1 MAWFRTASAAVG
13 LSFILAAAAGCGG
26 STAAPKSGG
35 GGGSSESNDK
45 GPAEVG
51 KGAPDLTIQTVNG
64 KGQITRDSLSGK
76 VAIVDFWATWC
87 GPCKQSFPKLEELA
101 KQNQGKVQVVGISV
115 DDKSDGVADFAKSNG
130 ATFAIGWD
138 DGHAIANRWKVD
150 SMPTTYILDGSGTVR
165 YIHAGYHD
173 GEADV
178 IAKELATL
186 SAEPPSAAKAK
197 SDDSAA
203 SSSGSAPTR
212 IRPRI
217 PRRIPRRTRRPR
229 RATTAT
235 SRTRRRRRRRSPARR
250 SRPPRSPRPRR
261 LRRRSRRLH
270 RRSSAARRGGGR
282 AHEIGARGRLESGR
296 E

>member
-1 MAWFRTASAAVG
+1 MGWFRTRASAAVG
-13 LSFILAAAAGCGG
+13 LTFVLAVTSGCGG
-26 STAAPKSGG
+26 SKPTPMTPTE
-35 GGGSSESNDK
+35 GGSGSNDK

-51 KGAPDLTIQTVNG
+51 KAAPDLAVKTVNG
-64 KGQITRDSLSGK
+64 KGEITRDSLAGK

-150 SMPTTYILDGSGTVR
+150 SMPTTYILDSSGTIR

-173 GEADV
+173 GEADT

-186 SAEPPSAAKAK
+186 SAEPASGKAK
-197 SDDSAA
+197 SETASTDTATPPPPSGDGDKAGDKTAGDKTAAAGGDDSGDKTEEPPKKKPGKGGKPKPAGKKPGAKPAGKKKPAA
-203 SSSGSAPTR
+203 
-212 IRPRI
+212 
-217 PRRIPRRTRRPR
+217 
-229 RATTAT
+229 
-235 SRTRRRRRRRSPARR
+235 PA
-250 SRPPRSPRPRR
+250 
-261 LRRRSRRLH
+261 
-270 RRSSAARRGGGR
+270 GQ
-282 AHEIGARGRLESGR
+282 
-296 E
+296 

>member
-1 MAWFRTASAAVG
+1 MGWFRTRASAAAG
-13 LSFILAAAAGCGG
+13 LTFVLAVASACGG
-26 STAAPKSGG
+26 SKPAPMTPTEGG
-35 GGGSSESNDK
+35 GGSNDK

-51 KGAPDLTIQTVNG
+51 KAAPDLSVKTVNG
-64 KGQITRDSLSGK
+64 KGEITRDSLAGK

-150 SMPTTYILDGSGTVR
+150 SMPTTYILDSSGTVR

-173 GEADV
+173 GEAET

-186 SAEPPSAAKAK
+186 SAEPTSGKAK
-197 SDDSAA
+197 SDVA
-203 SSSGSAPTR
+203 STD
-212 IRPRI
+212 
-217 PRRIPRRTRRPR
+217 
-229 RATTAT
+229 TAT
-235 SRTRRRRRRRSPARR
+235 PPPAADPADK
-250 SRPPRSPRPRR
+250 SAGDKTAGDKTAAAGGDDSGDKAEEPPKKKPGK
-261 LRRRSRRLH
+261 
-270 RRSSAARRGGGR
+270 GGKKP
-282 AHEIGARGRLESGR
+282 AGAGKKPAGKPPGKKKPATP
-296 E
+296 

>member
-150 SMPTTYILDGSGTVR
+150 SMPTTYILDSSGTVR

-173 GEADV
+173 GEADA

-186 SAEPPSAAKAK
+186 SAEPASGKAK
-197 SDDSAA
+197 TEVASGSGSDTSSTPPAGADAAGTADKNAGDKVADKPAAAGGDDSGDKTEEAPPKKKPGKGAKPKPGGKKPAGKPPAKKKPAA
-203 SSSGSAPTR
+203 Q
-212 IRPRI
+212 
-217 PRRIPRRTRRPR
+217 
-229 RATTAT
+229 
-235 SRTRRRRRRRSPARR
+235 
-250 SRPPRSPRPRR
+250 
-261 LRRRSRRLH
+261 
-270 RRSSAARRGGGR
+270 
-282 AHEIGARGRLESGR
+282 
-296 E
+296 

>member
-13 LSFILAAAAGCGG
+13 LSFILAAAAGCG
-26 STAAPKSGG
+26 SSAAAPKSGG
-35 GGGSSESNDK
+35 AGGSSESNDK

-51 KGAPDLTIQTVNG
+51 KSAPDLSVQTVNG
-64 KGQITRDSLSGK
+64 KGQVTRDSLSGK

-130 ATFAIGWD
+130 ATFPIGWD

-186 SAEPPSAAKAK
+186 AAEPPSAGKAK
-197 SDDSAA
+197 SDDS
-203 SSSGSAPTR
+203 SGSTAAAAATDDSAKDPPKDPPKDPAAGGDDSGDKTDEAPPPKKKPGKKKGGKKPAGKT
-212 IRPRI
+212 P
-217 PRRIPRRTRRPR
+217 PKKKP
-229 RATTAT
+229 ATPP
-235 SRTRRRRRRRSPARR
+235 PAQ
-250 SRPPRSPRPRR
+250 
-261 LRRRSRRLH
+261 
-270 RRSSAARRGGGR
+270 
-282 AHEIGARGRLESGR
+282 
-296 E
+296 

>member
-1 MAWFRTASAAVG
+1 MAWFRTRVSAAVG
-13 LSFILAAAAGCGG
+13 LSFILAVTAGCGG

-51 KGAPDLTIQTVNG
+51 KGAPDLSIQTVNG

-130 ATFAIGWD
+130 ATFAVGWD

-186 SAEPPSAAKAK
+186 AAEPPSAAKPK
-197 SDDSAA
+197 SDVA
-203 SSSGSAPTR
+203 SSSGSGSSDSADPAAGKDAKDPPKDPPAAAAGGDDSGDKADENPPPKKKPGKKKTPGKKPAGKTAPKKKPAAAPTQ
-212 IRPRI
+212 
-217 PRRIPRRTRRPR
+217 
-229 RATTAT
+229 
-235 SRTRRRRRRRSPARR
+235 
-250 SRPPRSPRPRR
+250 
-261 LRRRSRRLH
+261 
-270 RRSSAARRGGGR
+270 
-282 AHEIGARGRLESGR
+282 
-296 E
+296 

>member
-1 MAWFRTASAAVG
+1 MGWFRLRKGSR
-13 LSFILAAAAGCGG
+13 AAGFTFVLAVTGACGG
-26 STAAPKSGG
+26 SKPTPMTPTEGG
-35 GGGSSESNDK
+35 GGANDK

-51 KGAPDLTIQTVNG
+51 KSAPDLSVKTVNG
-64 KGQITRDSLSGK
+64 KGEITRDSLSGK

-115 DDKSDGVADFAKSNG
+115 DDKADGVADFAKSNG

-150 SMPTTYILDGSGTVR
+150 SMPTTYVLDTSGTVR

-186 SAEPPSAAKAK
+186 AAEPVTPAKAK
-197 SDDSAA
+197 SDDSA
-203 SSSGSAPTR
+203 SSGSGSGSGSGSSDSADSAKDTAKDPPKDPPAAAAGGDDDKTDDAAPPKKKPGKKKPGAKKPAGKTPPKKKPGAAPTQ
-212 IRPRI
+212 
-217 PRRIPRRTRRPR
+217 
-229 RATTAT
+229 
-235 SRTRRRRRRRSPARR
+235 
-250 SRPPRSPRPRR
+250 
-261 LRRRSRRLH
+261 
-270 RRSSAARRGGGR
+270 
-282 AHEIGARGRLESGR
+282 
-296 E
+296 

>member
-1 MAWFRTASAAVG
+1 MAWFRTQVSAAAG
-13 LSFILAAAAGCGG
+13 LSFILAVTAGCG
-26 STAAPKSGG
+26 SSAAAPKTGG
-35 GGGSSESNDK
+35 ASGSSESNEK

-51 KGAPDLTIQTVNG
+51 KGAPDLSIQTVNG

-115 DDKSDGVADFAKSNG
+115 DDKADGVADFAKSNG
-130 ATFAIGWD
+130 VTFAIGWD

-186 SAEPPSAAKAK
+186 AAEPPSERKAK
-197 SDDSAA
+197 TDVASASGSSDSADTSASAKDPPKDPPPGAAAGGDDSGDKTDETPAPKKKPGKKKA
-203 SSSGSAPTR
+203 PGKKPATKPAPKKKPAAPTQ
-212 IRPRI
+212 
-217 PRRIPRRTRRPR
+217 
-229 RATTAT
+229 
-235 SRTRRRRRRRSPARR
+235 
-250 SRPPRSPRPRR
+250 
-261 LRRRSRRLH
+261 
-270 RRSSAARRGGGR
+270 
-282 AHEIGARGRLESGR
+282 
-296 E
+296 

>member
-13 LSFILAAAAGCGG
+13 LSLIVAAAAGCGG
-26 STAAPKSGG
+26 STAAPKSGS
-35 GGGSSESNDK
+35 GSGSGEANDK

-51 KGAPDLTIQTVNG
+51 KGAPDLSIQTVNG

-101 KQNQGKVQVVGISV
+101 KQNQGKVQVIGISV
-115 DDKSDGVADFAKSNG
+115 DDKADGVADFAKSNG

-150 SMPTTYILDGSGTVR
+150 SMPTTYVLDTSGTIR

-186 SAEPPSAAKAK
+186 AAEPASPAKAK
-197 SDDSAA
+197 SDDSAGA
-203 SSSGSAPTR
+203 SAGSGSSDSDSAKDPPKDPPKDPAAAGGDDSGDKGDDTPPPKKKPGKKKPAAKKPAGKTAPKKKPATAPTQ
-212 IRPRI
+212 
-217 PRRIPRRTRRPR
+217 
-229 RATTAT
+229 
-235 SRTRRRRRRRSPARR
+235 
-250 SRPPRSPRPRR
+250 
-261 LRRRSRRLH
+261 
-270 RRSSAARRGGGR
+270 
-282 AHEIGARGRLESGR
+282 
-296 E
+296 

>member
-1 MAWFRTASAAVG
+1 MTPTEG
-13 LSFILAAAAGCGG
+13 AG
-26 STAAPKSGG
+26 S
-35 GGGSSESNDK
+35 SNDK

-51 KGAPDLTIQTVNG
+51 KAAPDLSVKTVNG
-64 KGQITRDSLSGK
+64 KGEITRDSLAGK

-115 DDKSDGVADFAKSNG
+115 DDKADGVADFAKSNG

-173 GEADV
+173 GEADA

-186 SAEPPSAAKAK
+186 SAEPASGKAK
-197 SDDSAA
+197 SDVAA
-203 SSSGSAPTR
+203 TD
-212 IRPRI
+212 
-217 PRRIPRRTRRPR
+217 
-229 RATTAT
+229 TAT
-235 SRTRRRRRRRSPARR
+235 PPPSGDAAGDKTAGDKTAGDKTAAGGDDSGDKTEETPKKKPGKGGKPKGAGKKPAGK
-250 SRPPRSPRPRR
+250 PPAKKKP
-261 LRRRSRRLH
+261 
-270 RRSSAARRGGGR
+270 AAPAGQ
-282 AHEIGARGRLESGR
+282 
-296 E
+296 

>member
-1 MAWFRTASAAVG
+1 MAWFGTRARVALG
-13 LSFILAAAAGCGG
+13 LSFIVATAAGCG
-26 STAAPKSGG
+26 SSATAPKSGG
-35 GGGSSESNDK
+35 AGGAGESNDK

-51 KGAPDLTIQTVNG
+51 KGAPDFSIQTVNG

-186 SAEPPSAAKAK
+186 AAEPPGEKKVKTDVASSDSADTSATDPPKDPPKDPPAAAAGA
-197 SDDSAA
+197 DDSGDKTEEAPPPKKKPVKKKPGA
-203 SSSGSAPTR
+203 KKAGAKPGKKKPAPAPTQ
-212 IRPRI
+212 
-217 PRRIPRRTRRPR
+217 
-229 RATTAT
+229 
-235 SRTRRRRRRRSPARR
+235 
-250 SRPPRSPRPRR
+250 
-261 LRRRSRRLH
+261 
-270 RRSSAARRGGGR
+270 
-282 AHEIGARGRLESGR
+282 
-296 E
+296 